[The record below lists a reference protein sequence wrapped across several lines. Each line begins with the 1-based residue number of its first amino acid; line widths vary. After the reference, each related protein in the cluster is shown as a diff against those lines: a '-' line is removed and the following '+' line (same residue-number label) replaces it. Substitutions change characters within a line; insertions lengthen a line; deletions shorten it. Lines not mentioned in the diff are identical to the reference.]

1 MTSMTKALAILPLLA
16 LLAKPALSAPLLR
29 ADAGAGLP
37 VILAQA
43 ADPRLAGME
52 ETIRQLNGRVE
63 ELNFQILQMQ
73 DQLRKMQEDNEFRFQ
88 EIEKQKEGS
97 VVPAGE
103 PKQDNAAAPEAA
115 PKADSAAAA
124 DPAPAEA
131 PKEAAAETA
140 KAEAGQDVVP
150 GAPEKP
156 LGTITFDANGNP
168 KGGTES
174 VEPVDGA
181 VLSALPPSD
190 DPEELYRNSYQFI
203 LSGDYKTAETGFRDY
218 AEKFPGDARAAD
230 AQYWLGEALIGQERY
245 RDAAEVFLAANKA
258 FPKARKAPDMMLKL
272 GVSLAAMKQ
281 RDVACA
287 TFGEIETRYPGAS
300 DALKGR
306 VKQEQAL
313 AGC

>member
-1 MTSMTKALAILPLLA
+1 MTSMTKALATLPLLA
-16 LLAKPALSAPLLR
+16 LLAQPALSAPLPR
-29 ADAGAGLP
+29 ADVGAGLP

-43 ADPRLAGME
+43 ADPRIAGME

-103 PKQDNAAAPEAA
+103 PKQDNAAVPEAA

-124 DPAPAEA
+124 EPAEA
-131 PKEAAAETA
+131 PKEEAAEA
-140 KAEAGQDVVP
+140 PKPEAGQDVVL

-168 KGGTES
+168 KGGAEA
-174 VEPVDGA
+174 VDPVDGA

-287 TFGEIETRYPGAS
+287 TFGEIGTRYPGAS